1 MALTNKNITRNNNLT
16 NKELSIQLSLNGL
29 SFCVLNRKDQT
40 IIALEE
46 IPFEKKLNPLELL
59 EKLKHI
65 VNTNEVLQ
73 DTFDKV
79 LVIHD
84 NELAS
89 LVPKALF
96 KEEFKADYLKFNTK
110 ILKSDFIAHDS
121 IKMNDSVCVYVPYV
135 NINNYLYDLFGAF
148 TYKHVSTVLIESIL
162 KLEKNQDKLNFY
174 VHVHPAHFEIVVVDK
189 AKLVLYNRFDY
200 KTKEDFV
207 YYILFTAE
215 QLALNPETLNL
226 ILLGRIEKD
235 DPLFNIIFK
244 YVRFVFFGRRED
256 QFKYSLDAQP
266 ENYHTNFTLIKSL

>member
-1 MALTNKNITRNNNLT
+1 MALTNKNITKNNNLT

-29 SFCVLNRKDQT
+29 SFCVLNRKDQA
-40 IIALEE
+40 IIALED
-46 IPFEKKLNPLELL
+46 IPFEKKMNPLELL
-59 EKLKHI
+59 DKLKHI
-65 VNTNEVLQ
+65 VNTTEALQ

-96 KEEFKADYLKFNTK
+96 KEELKADYLKFNTK
-110 ILKSDFIAHDS
+110 IVKSDFIAHDS

-162 KLEKNQDKLNFY
+162 KLEKNQDKVNFY
-174 VHVHPAHFEIVVVDK
+174 VHVHPTHFEIVVVDK
-189 AKLVLYNRFDY
+189 AKLVFYNRFDY

-235 DPLFNIIFK
+235 DPLYNMVFK
-244 YVRFVFFGRRED
+244 YVRFVFLGRRED
-256 QFKYSLDAQP
+256 PFKYSLDAQP